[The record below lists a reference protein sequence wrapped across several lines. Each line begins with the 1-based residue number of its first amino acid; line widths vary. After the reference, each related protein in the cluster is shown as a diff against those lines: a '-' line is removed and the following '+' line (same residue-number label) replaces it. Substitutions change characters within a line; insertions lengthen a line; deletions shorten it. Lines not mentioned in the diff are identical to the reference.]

1 MSKPKSTV
9 PFVGNNFRERWL
21 AGWDTTRGANAAQ
34 NFNWTIT
41 QFMVMIRIFCCVL
54 LVLVTTMLLG
64 WMASAAMNRSRG
76 VSGRSLLRHGRCFLP
91 DLLEHRVPNHEPLD
105 RDSPPVTVGRI
116 CFDDVQMLVDWDIKE
131 SFSQHFKLT
140 DFLLRGPLEKHGDHQ
155 APAVLTFGL
164 LDEPT
169 EKPKHD
175 SKHRRS
181 YRLAGS
187 IKIERTLLAAIF
199 ENPTHYYLSLEGVE
213 LTAQSDIPHEIARDK
228 LWRPIKI

>member
-1 MSKPKSTV
+1 M

-21 AGWDTTRGANAAQ
+21 AGWDTTRGSNAAQ

-54 LVLVTTMLLG
+54 LVLVTAMLLF
-64 WMASAAMNRSRG
+64 WMGSAAMNRSKG
-76 VSGRSLLRHGRCFLP
+76 VAGRSLLRHGQCFLA
-91 DLLEHRVPNHEPLD
+91 DLLEHRVPNHEPRE

-140 DFLLRGPLEKHGDHQ
+140 DFMLRGPIEKHGHSHN
-155 APAVLTFGL
+155 APSVLTLGL
-164 LDEPT
+164 RNQPHKRE
-169 EKPKHD
+169 
-175 SKHRRS
+175 SKHHA

-187 IKIERTLLAAIF
+187 TIIERTLLAAIF

-213 LTAQSDIPHEIARDK
+213 LAAESDTPHEIARDK